1 MGKEFSDMA
10 NKNFDL
16 KNPWDQGVLVAIFTN
31 MLACVVVNAELTGD
45 DIREFVKNFY
55 NDHLEEYRQ
64 EANRQIV
71 KLNRKY

>member
-1 MGKEFSDMA
+1 
-10 NKNFDL
+10 
-16 KNPWDQGVLVAIFTN
+16 